1 MYTLY
6 YMQHKNLKKIF
17 AVSIF
22 LGMIFF
28 STSYVFAG
36 PQTATDTLGNSST
49 TAGTATDK
57 LGSTNKDIPAP
68 DTKIS
73 YSINNPLGVTSIEQV
88 IQKIMAVIV
97 RLAVPVIICFFLY
110 TGFMFITAQGD
121 TKKLE
126 TAKNMFW
133 QVMVGTIIIL
143 GAWAIAAAVVTTVNL
158 ITG

>member
-22 LGMIFF
+22 LGILFL
-28 STSYVFAG
+28 TTPYIYAQKTATNKTG
-36 PQTATDTLGNSST
+36 GDNTQTATNP
-49 TAGTATDK
+49 TANPQ
-57 LGSTNKDIPAP
+57 SNIPAP